1 MSALNG
7 SVAEL
12 SHSYAP
18 SHFLTPTGRVPLP
31 VVQRAARLL
40 TRLLNDA
47 QYPNRTYL
55 SLQVTIRSV
64 SGTRVTQR
72 VGDRVPVTMRQVRR
86 LLLRMFGG
94 RYWDGEKY
102 VNKNGRLADWYM
114 YSPSGK
120 NRETEQGMTSP
131 SFYVESLKCNAY
143 RTSNPING
151 YKPLPP
157 RLLMMKSLVNP
168 RVDSDC
174 FKACLVLHTCRL
186 GKNKTRE
193 SALRKHYGKYPFSV
207 SSIEDIGEAMRHT
220 SWPPVN
226 VSVWRYDGNPYLVK
240 KWDMGYD
247 DCMHVLDHE
256 GHCVYISKPHIFL
269 ANRRRPVCSNCFE
282 PTSKDHACYQPDP
295 VVVTEPITYRP
306 VPHYDTW
313 GVFDFESRVDE
324 THHPVCYCVSM
335 NDGRKFEHFGED
347 AASHF
352 VRLAVSLGK
361 ATLFAHNAKG
371 YDNSLVMKALM
382 TMPDVPVTILSQTT
396 QRVTGLTLGD
406 CRLVDSLSFLGGS
419 LNRCLED
426 AGLDCKLPYPYSLFK
441 TMEDYDR
448 PYCEREDFKD
458 ELNDALPSEEE
469 YESALA
475 RWASLR
481 TQFKAGAY
489 VRTAEGEVGVVLEDA
504 KAEGYG
510 ANTVKLRLADGSVN
524 VPFKQLLACLVRDAY
539 FDRGRSGT
547 RARLVQS
554 WGSILETDFKASRI
568 GQRLLGSMQ
577 VVRTWCSPGLQS
589 PAVPMPGRAG
599 AECGRCAA
607 DTRAASCSRARP

>member
-12 SHSYAP
+12 SHSYGP

-64 SGTRVTQR
+64 TGTRVTQR

-193 SALRKHYGKYPFSV
+193 SALRKHYSKYPFSV

-240 KWDMGYD
+240 KWDMG
-247 DCMHVLDHE
+247 
-256 GHCVYISKPHIFL
+256 
-269 ANRRRPVCSNCFE
+269 
-282 PTSKDHACYQPDP
+282 
-295 VVVTEPITYRP
+295 
-306 VPHYDTW
+306 
-313 GVFDFESRVDE
+313 
-324 THHPVCYCVSM
+324 
-335 NDGRKFEHFGED
+335 
-347 AASHF
+347 
-352 VRLAVSLGK
+352 
-361 ATLFAHNAKG
+361 
-371 YDNSLVMKALM
+371 
-382 TMPDVPVTILSQTT
+382 
-396 QRVTGLTLGD
+396 
-406 CRLVDSLSFLGGS
+406 
-419 LNRCLED
+419 
-426 AGLDCKLPYPYSLFK
+426 
-441 TMEDYDR
+441 
-448 PYCEREDFKD
+448 
-458 ELNDALPSEEE
+458 
-469 YESALA
+469 
-475 RWASLR
+475 
-481 TQFKAGAY
+481 
-489 VRTAEGEVGVVLEDA
+489 
-504 KAEGYG
+504 
-510 ANTVKLRLADGSVN
+510 
-524 VPFKQLLACLVRDAY
+524 
-539 FDRGRSGT
+539 
-547 RARLVQS
+547 
-554 WGSILETDFKASRI
+554 
-568 GQRLLGSMQ
+568 
-577 VVRTWCSPGLQS
+577 
-589 PAVPMPGRAG
+589 
-599 AECGRCAA
+599 
-607 DTRAASCSRARP
+607 